1 MHGQTIIFVNMQL
14 LLKKIL
20 SVILVFV
27 VFFSISCMAQARFT
41 ASISPTVIGK
51 DEIAELTFIVEN
63 ALQFQLVSLP
73 SLQNFTIVSGP
84 NKENGMERI
93 NGNMR
98 EYTLY
103 TFTIKPRLSGNFTI
117 GEATA
122 RADGKLLQTKPV
134 TLKVTKKLTGNT
146 PSGIDPFAGLSPF
159 EPPAPV
165 NTYNDFIIR
174 EGEDIKN
181 KIKQNIFIK
190 VQTDKTTCFIGE
202 PIVVTYKLYTR
213 LKCESNIIKS
223 PSLSGFSVIDLS
235 SPSYENFVQEILD
248 GRMYNVF
255 ILRRAQL
262 YPLQAGPVTLE
273 TVSVENNLTFLKAA
287 FIKNNNIDDY
297 IKGAFNQDF
306 PQEAILNEKVTLHS
320 KPVNIM
326 VKALP
331 AADSAG
337 LYSGAVG
344 DFFIH
349 SWVDKSSFTSN
360 ETGNLHVN
368 ISGAGNLTLV
378 NAPEIKWPTGIE
390 NFEAVVKDTFNRF
403 SVPVTGSITYNIPFT
418 VNKAGSYVL
427 SPIIFTFFNAGSGT
441 YKTIKTQPIV
451 LTITKG
457 TGKKIMA
464 NEAVFNRYKYIV
476 EAVFNN
482 RWMIIVPIV
491 LLIITGLL
499 FWLQMDKK
507 KIAQNGTAI
516 FPEKNGFSVVP
527 NNHLSVDFSVVNP
540 FEQSKAMLQQQD
552 ARQFYKTLHKELL
565 LLLANKLN
573 LGNDNYSKKNIEK
586 ELGKSGILL
595 DETPAIQQLLN
606 EIELQLYTP
615 FADEIHQQVLYDQAM
630 HIAERLQKY

>member
-20 SVILVFV
+20 PAILVIV
-27 VFFSISCMAQARFT
+27 VFSSISCMGQARFT
-41 ASISPTVIGK
+41 ASISPAVIGK
-51 DEIAELTFIVEN
+51 DEVAELTLMVEN

-93 NGNMR
+93 NGNVR
-98 EYTLY
+98 GYTVY
-103 TFTIKPRLSGNFTI
+103 TYTIQPRRSGNFTI
-117 GEATA
+117 GVATA

-159 EPPAPV
+159 EPPVPV
-165 NTYNDFIIR
+165 NMYNDFIISK
-174 EGEDIKN
+174 GEDIKN
-181 KIKQNIFIK
+181 KINQNIFIK

-202 PIVVTYKLYTR
+202 PVVVTYKLYTR

-235 SPSYENFVQEILD
+235 SASYENYAQEILG

-273 TVSVENNLTFLKAA
+273 TVSVENNITFLKTS
-287 FIKNNNIDDY
+287 FLKNNNIDEY
-297 IKGAFNQDF
+297 IKGAFHRDL
-306 PQEAILNEKVTLHS
+306 PQEAIQNEKVTLFS
-320 KPVNIM
+320 KPVSIM

-331 AADSAG
+331 AADSAV

-344 DFFIH
+344 DFFIR
-349 SWVDKSSFTSN
+349 SWVDKSSFATN

-390 NFEAVVKDTFNRF
+390 NFEAVVKDTLNRF
-403 SVPVTGSITYNIPFT
+403 VVPVTGSISYHIPFT
-418 VNKAGSYVL
+418 VTNAGSYVL
-427 SPIIFTFFNAGSGT
+427 FPIIFTFFNASSGT

-451 LTITKG
+451 LSITKS
-457 TGKKIMA
+457 TGKKIMV
-464 NEAVFNRYKYIV
+464 NKTDISSYSYVV
-476 EAVFNN
+476 ETVFNN
-482 RWMIIVPIV
+482 RWMIIVPIA

-499 FWLQMDKK
+499 FWLQMDNK

-516 FPEKNGFSVVP
+516 IVAKNGHSGVP
-527 NNHLSVDFSVVNP
+527 DNHLPVDRSVVNP
-540 FEQSKAMLQQQD
+540 FEQSKTMLQQQD
-552 ARQFYKTLHKELL
+552 ARQFYKTLHRELL
-565 LLLANKLN
+565 LLLAIKLN
-573 LGNDNYSKKNIEK
+573 LGNDNCSKINIEK

-595 DETPAIQQLLN
+595 DETLIIQQLLN

-615 FADEIHQQVLYDQAM
+615 FADEMHQQVLYDRAM
-630 HIAERLQKY
+630 QIAERLQKH